1 MSVDATV
8 LPSELLVAPQ
18 PLIGLCG
25 LDTKHN
31 LVHKAIWDAFS
42 ANRKTD
48 RASVQFKLLPLG
60 YEFPV
65 AKPKRASY
73 EWYQPKGILK
83 RNWMLKHLHVL
94 PAVVVLFQDMERN
107 DPQWSEKQV
116 QCASAMQ
123 SLKSALQERNTRLC
137 LVLLQKSSPLPPGED
152 LLASE
157 RAASLTTACGIN
169 NKMLFILPHSEHLM
183 GYTLRLESAFLDMAQ
198 SYYALMSKRVRA
210 HRDQLTVAHTSLK
223 IRHQFKLGFI
233 AEIRQDFSTGLKH
246 YTQAY
251 GTLEEIRIT
260 DTNCL
265 EIKTIAGFLNY
276 KLCRLMFKL
285 KQPRDAINYFTTHIE
300 KYKNR
305 IGFKDLIFEH
315 YAWLSTQHSMFAD
328 LFCEAIKNGLPALQT
343 QNPGIYYNKAA
354 EFTMKRKEA
363 FLQSSAMLLSP
374 TDPTTPTGMPNNNT
388 MTLYTEYFGIRAVK
402 TGDPISEQQTNTLI
416 RENEKL
422 FNHSNAIINLLSLA
436 RAQFKIYK
444 CPRFRNKLA
453 IDMAEEY
460 FKHGDHA
467 NALTLY
473 SVMLTDYRREHWSAI
488 FSDVLLKTLRCAFLM
503 ASITDFIS
511 CSIEALSLRVNCEQ
525 KERIIVLENL
535 WKVFKGAAPISQ
547 GQSAP
552 EIIERWENAFP
563 AIKSPIPIDMDKLT
577 KLIEMYISFE
587 HLELKNDDT
596 INVQLVIKL
605 LTDVPIKIHH
615 CAIILTDGARF
626 FKIPASRC
634 KSFRSLLEVF
644 ESRKNKQQQEI
655 QSQHFDPNLKLEP
668 DLYYEL
674 HFYTEA
680 YQFLENTQ
688 LRVTRIEAQMGS
700 EKLAIQLTKS
710 AFFTRNPFRHYTRR
724 RDLDDNIEINPLCYI
739 TPTFHLSTQCNLGKE
754 TQMLVNEYYP
764 IATTINNPYN
774 VFLQNVSLNIS
785 VPSSLRNQVFLTTD
799 LSPGRQKLHSQIQI
813 DTGELSMQS
822 SNSALYYVFSLVETP
837 IALLQKTSYVID
849 IQRPKTASTMTQLES
864 GSANSA
870 ESSPENIRNFIPPT
884 DIRPLTVSPPV
895 QIEFLDESRLRKT
908 REDTINI
915 ECALD
920 FRFSARF
927 YTLSKRPLTKVYRGE
942 NFLLRANIEVRSPVD
957 IDILETYFIC
967 DHNLVQSTYSFK
979 RKKFTQTYRSR
990 DKLEDVI
997 TLRTNAAS
1005 NDWIT
1010 SKDFERTKSGD
1021 GIQSELFSRSRHARK
1036 LNAIKNMARDGVV
1049 GDAIDVAASAHMNKH
1064 LMGKIPN
1071 NMTIINNNAGS
1082 ANSLLLAANSHSSM
1096 TASSSSFD
1104 EKFNSTQAGTVTDG
1118 DNVDTSLANTASVRA
1133 LNPRVVFN
1141 KAIEAIQAT
1150 GHCRGFFKRIVTT
1163 EPETQA
1169 ITAHQQQQPNFG
1181 VYCIRWRR
1189 SGHKEENESKFL
1201 IHGLDIEEPPLNIY
1215 CTIEEKMFVKMPM
1228 TYKVV
1233 LRNPTSNVLHLV
1245 ATLSI
1250 SIADNFICSGHKQL
1264 DISIYA
1270 YSEKELVYNLYPLCV
1285 GWVNLPELTLE
1296 YNTKA
1301 DPSKNDSHNTVL
1313 SELVQRSI
1321 PKKVFVLPPL
1331 KQQLK

>member
-1 MSVDATV
+1 MASFTPGNYSSMLILLILYLNCLSTAEANTNALRYDEPLSTTNATINRRIIGGDFVTIRGAPFIVNLRLDNEFMCGGSLLRPNCV
-8 LPSELLVAPQ
+8 LTAAHCV
-18 PLIGLCG
+18 IG
-25 LDTKHN
+25 TP
-31 LVHKAIWDAFS
+31 AYRF
-42 ANRKTD
+42 
-48 RASVQFKLLPLG
+48 SVQGGTTILSKRGQLSAVRTVFIPPNYSKKTNN
-60 YEFPV
+60 YDV
-65 AKPKRASY
+65 A
-73 EWYQPKGILK
+73 I
-83 RNWMLKHLHVL
+83 
-94 PAVVVLFQDMERN
+94 
-107 DPQWSEKQV
+107 
-116 QCASAMQ
+116 
-123 SLKSALQERNTRLC
+123 
-137 LVLLQKSSPLPPGED
+137 
-152 LLASE
+152 
-157 RAASLTTACGIN
+157 
-169 NKMLFILPHSEHLM
+169 
-183 GYTLRLESAFLDMAQ
+183 LRL
-198 SYYALMSKRVRA
+198 
-210 HRDQLTVAHTSLK
+210 
-223 IRHQFKLGFI
+223 
-233 AEIRQDFSTGLKH
+233 
-246 YTQAY
+246 
-251 GTLEEIRIT
+251 
-260 DTNCL
+260 
-265 EIKTIAGFLNY
+265 
-276 KLCRLMFKL
+276 
-285 KQPRDAINYFTTHIE
+285 
-300 KYKNR
+300 
-305 IGFKDLIFEH
+305 
-315 YAWLSTQHSMFAD
+315 
-328 LFCEAIKNGLPALQT
+328 
-343 QNPGIYYNKAA
+343 
-354 EFTMKRKEA
+354 
-363 FLQSSAMLLSP
+363 
-374 TDPTTPTGMPNNNT
+374 
-388 MTLYTEYFGIRAVK
+388 
-402 TGDPISEQQTNTLI
+402 
-416 RENEKL
+416 
-422 FNHSNAIINLLSLA
+422 A
-436 RAQFKIYK
+436 R
-444 CPRFRNKLA
+444 PMRGSR
-453 IDMAEEY
+453 
-460 FKHGDHA
+460 
-467 NALTLY
+467 
-473 SVMLTDYRREHWSAI
+473 
-488 FSDVLLKTLRCAFLM
+488 
-503 ASITDFIS
+503 
-511 CSIEALSLRVNCEQ
+511 
-525 KERIIVLENL
+525 
-535 WKVFKGAAPISQ
+535 
-547 GQSAP
+547 
-552 EIIERWENAFP
+552 
-563 AIKSPIPIDMDKLT
+563 
-577 KLIEMYISFE
+577 
-587 HLELKNDDT
+587 
-596 INVQLVIKL
+596 VQLVSLANDNL
-605 LTDVPIKIHH
+605 LP
-615 CAIILTDGARF
+615 GQR
-626 FKIPASRC
+626 
-634 KSFRSLLEVF
+634 
-644 ESRKNKQQQEI
+644 
-655 QSQHFDPNLKLEP
+655 
-668 DLYYEL
+668 
-674 HFYTEA
+674 
-680 YQFLENTQ
+680 
-688 LRVTRIEAQMGS
+688 LRVYGWGLRRERGESAEALRAATVRVIRRAKCNREYRQDGEGDLSRTMFCAAAEGLDS
-700 EKLAIQLTKS
+700 CAGDSGGPLMHRGRQYGIVSWGVGCARPR
-710 AFFTRNPFRHYTRR
+710 FPGVYTSIKAVRPW
-724 RDLDDNIEINPLCYI
+724 INQI
-739 TPTFHLSTQCNLGKE
+739 
-754 TQMLVNEYYP
+754 
-764 IATTINNPYN
+764 
-774 VFLQNVSLNIS
+774 VSLYC
-785 VPSSLRNQVFLTTD
+785 VFLTTD